1 MELLPRRLL
10 LHLIGL
16 ASRAQ
21 DSNSSR
27 QVAAALGLDVYLA
40 TQRGAQL
47 QINLARHNHLLM
59 GGIEQPLAC
68 VSACVGFGRGCRFGE
83 DRAEVG
89 DWVEPALGRLTGEV
103 QTAED
108 VVEVVG

>member
-1 MELLPRRLL
+1 MKLLPRSLL

-16 ASRAQ
+16 ASGAQ
-21 DSNSSR
+21 DPNSSR
-27 QVAAALGLDVYLA
+27 QIAAALGLDVYLA
-40 TQRGAQL
+40 PQCGAQL
-47 QINLARHNHLLM
+47 QVNLARHNHVLM
-59 GGIEQPLAC
+59 GGIEQALAC
-68 VSACVGFGRGCRFGE
+68 VSACVGLGRGRRLGE

-89 DWVEPALGRLTGEV
+89 DWVEPALGRLAGEV